1 MYYQINIVGIKLR
14 APSPPNFCASKSQ
27 YYKYASSGVSKPNM
41 CQFISDLNY
50 SFRKVRVSVIMH
62 FFFEIIKNQL
72 IYKKY
77 RAVCY
82 IISFYI
88 AYYKYTENF
97 DAFSLDIILR
107 MFLRDKT
114 SLVKLF
120 VPKLLT
126 IIFDAV
132 HNADLIF
139 NEHKRDSKWYPWH
152 RSKDWLF
159 FQRI

>member
-41 CQFISDLNY
+41 CHFISDLNY
-50 SFRKVRVSVIMH
+50 SFRQVHVSAVVH
-62 FFFEIIKNQL
+62 VFNFFFEIIKNQL

-88 AYYKYTENF
+88 AYYKYTGNF

-114 SLVKLF
+114 SLVILF

-126 IIFDAV
+126 IIFDDV
-132 HNADLIF
+132 HIADPSF
-139 NEHKRDSKWYPWH
+139 NEH
-152 RSKDWLF
+152 
-159 FQRI
+159 